1 MKPTQLILTVFVMV
15 CVLLL
20 QAGCEEEAMAPRE
33 LGSDWFKQQTQ
44 AAMTR
49 TPRAAKSLSL
59 SRITFE
65 KVTHNFGDVG
75 PGTNHFCEF
84 RFTNTGNGI
93 LKIGQVDKTCGC
105 TPFLLNKTEYAPGE
119 SGTLKVRYYAEP
131 EYASTTKQLFVH
143 SNDRRNPKVALT
155 IKARVVAKVKS
166 EPSTLSLSLK
176 HQNAGCPQITLTSL
190 DNQPFSIRSFKSTA
204 NCITADY
211 NPSAKA
217 TRFVLQPKVDMAKLE
232 KTLNG
237 RIEIGLTHPECKTL
251 TIDLNALPRFRVSP
265 RPIVIH
271 SAQAKR
277 SVTRKVRIQNN
288 YKDDFELESVSS
300 KNGTVKVLSNT
311 RLKDGYE
318 LNLSI
323 TPPATVNRTGVFTDV
338 VFVKIKGGRNLEIP
352 CSGFYSGRGAIPR
365 ALSRAPSRAST
376 RNTSTSKKDC
386 PTCGPK
392 RLYFGPKKNKGS

>member
-1 MKPTQLILTVFVMV
+1 MKPNQLTLIVIVMV

-33 LGSDWFKQQTQ
+33 LGSDWFQQQTQ
-44 AAMTR
+44 MAMTR
-49 TPRAAKSLSL
+49 TPSFAKSS

-84 RFTNTGNGI
+84 RFTNTGEGV

-105 TPFLLNKTEYAPGE
+105 TPFLLEKTEYAPGE

-131 EYASTTKQLFVH
+131 EYGSTTKQLLVH
-143 SNDRRNPKVALT
+143 SNDIRNPKIALA
-155 IKARVVAKVKS
+155 IKARVIVKVKP

-204 NCITADY
+204 NCVTAKY

-217 TRFVLQPKVDMAKLE
+217 TRFVLQPKVNMAKLE

-251 TIDLNALPRFRVSP
+251 TIGLNALPRFSVTP
-265 RPIVIH
+265 RPIVVH
-271 SAQAKR
+271 TAQAKLP
-277 SVTRKVRIQNN
+277 VTRKVRIQNN
-288 YKDDFELESVSS
+288 YKDDFELESVYS

-311 RLKDGYE
+311 RLVDGYE
-318 LNLSI
+318 LDLSI
-323 TPPATVNRTGVFTDV
+323 TPPDTLNTRGVFTDV
-338 VFVKIKGGRNLEIP
+338 VYVKLKGGRNLEIP
-352 CSGFYSGRGAIPR
+352 CSGFYSRQSAVYRTP
-365 ALSRAPSRAST
+365 SRAPSRASSRAST
-376 RNTSTSKKDC
+376 RSTSKKDC

-392 RLYFGPKKNKGS
+392 RLYFGPKQK

>member
-1 MKPTQLILTVFVMV
+1 MKPNQLILTVLVIV

-20 QAGCEEEAMAPRE
+20 QAGCEEEAMAPQE
-33 LGSDWFKQQTQ
+33 ISPDWFQQQTQ
-44 AAMTR
+44 MAMTR
-49 TPRAAKSLSL
+49 TPSFDKSS

-75 PGTNHFCEF
+75 PGTNHLCEF
-84 RFTNTGNGI
+84 RFTNTGEGV
-93 LKIGQVDKTCGC
+93 LKISQVDKICGC
-105 TPFLLNKTEYAPGE
+105 TPFSLNKTEYAPGE
-119 SGTLKVRYYAEP
+119 SGTLRVRYYAEL
-131 EYASTTKQLFVH
+131 EQGSTTKQLFVH
-143 SNDRRNPKVALT
+143 SNDRQNPKVALA
-155 IKARVVAKVKS
+155 IKARVLAKVKS

-204 NCITADY
+204 NCVTADY

-251 TIDLNALPRFRVSP
+251 TIDLNALPRFSVAP
-265 RPIVIH
+265 HPIVVH
-271 SAQAKR
+271 SAQAKTP
-277 SVTRKVRIQNN
+277 VTRKVRIQNN
-288 YKDDFELESVSS
+288 YKDDFQLESVSS

-318 LNLSI
+318 LDLSI
-323 TPPATVNRTGVFTDV
+323 TPPATANRTGVFTDV
-338 VFVKIKGGRNLEIP
+338 VFVKLKGGRNLEIP
-352 CSGFYSGRGAIPR
+352 CSGFYSRQSAIP
-365 ALSRAPSRAST
+365 RAPSRAST
-376 RNTSTSKKDC
+376 RNTRTSKKDC

-392 RLYFGPKKNKGS
+392 RLYFGPK

>member
-1 MKPTQLILTVFVMV
+1 MKPNQLILTVLVVV
-15 CVLLL
+15 CILLL

-33 LGSDWFKQQTQ
+33 MSPDWFQQQTQ
-44 AAMTR
+44 MAMTR
-49 TPRAAKSLSL
+49 TPSFAKSS

-84 RFTNTGNGI
+84 RFTNTGEGV

-105 TPFLLNKTEYAPGE
+105 TPFLLEKTEYAPGE
-119 SGTLKVRYYAEP
+119 SGTLKVRYYAEL
-131 EYASTTKQLFVH
+131 EQGSTTKQLFVH
-143 SNDRRNPKVALT
+143 SNDRRNPKVALD
-155 IKARVVAKVKS
+155 IKARVVAMVKS

-251 TIDLNALPRFRVSP
+251 NIDLNALPRFSIAP
-265 RPIVIH
+265 HPIVVH
-271 SAQAKR
+271 SAQAKMP
-277 SVTRKVRIQNN
+277 VTRKVRILNN
-288 YKDDFELESVSS
+288 YNDDFQLESVSS
-300 KNGTVKVLSNT
+300 KNRTVKLLSNT

-318 LNLSI
+318 LDLSI
-323 TPPATVNRTGVFTDV
+323 TPPAAVNQTGVFTDV
-338 VFVKIKGGRNLEIP
+338 VFVKLKGGRNLEIP
-352 CSGFYSGRGAIPR
+352 CSGFYSRQSAIP
-365 ALSRAPSRAST
+365 RAPSRAST
-376 RNTSTSKKDC
+376 RSTRTSKKDC

-392 RLYFGPKKNKGS
+392 RLYFGPNKNNGS

>member
-33 LGSDWFKQQTQ
+33 HGSDWFRQQTQ
-44 AAMTR
+44 AAMAR
-49 TPRAAKSLSL
+49 TPRPAKSLSL

-84 RFTNTGNGI
+84 RFTNTGEGV
-93 LKIGQVDKTCGC
+93 LKISQVDKTCGC
-105 TPFLLNKTEYAPGE
+105 TPFSLNKTEYAPGE

-131 EYASTTKQLFVH
+131 EYSNTTKQLFVH
-143 SNDRRNPKVALT
+143 SNDSQNPKVALA
-155 IKARVVAKVKS
+155 IKARVIAKVKS

-176 HQNAGCPQITLTSL
+176 HQNAACPQITLTSL

-232 KTLNG
+232 RTLNG

-251 TIDLNALPRFRVSP
+251 TIGLNALPRFSVAP
-265 RPIVIH
+265 HPVVVH
-271 SAQAKR
+271 NAEAKR
-277 SVTRKVRIQNN
+277 PVTRKVRIQNN
-288 YKDDFELESVSS
+288 YQDDFELESVFS
-300 KNGTVKVLSNT
+300 KNGTVKVLSNK
-311 RLKDGYE
+311 RLSDGYE
-318 LNLSI
+318 LELSI
-323 TPPATVNRTGVFTDV
+323 TPPATVERTGVFTDV
-338 VFVKIKGGRNLEIP
+338 VVVKIKGSGNLEIP
-352 CSGFYSGRGAIPR
+352 CSGFYSRQSAV
-365 ALSRAPSRAST
+365 SRAPSRAST
-376 RNTSTSKKDC
+376 RSTSTSKKDC

-392 RLYFGPKKNKGS
+392 RLYFGPK

>member
-33 LGSDWFKQQTQ
+33 HGSDWFRQQTQ
-44 AAMTR
+44 AAMAR
-49 TPRAAKSLSL
+49 TPRPAKSLSL

-75 PGTNHFCEF
+75 PGTDHFCEF

-105 TPFLLNKTEYAPGE
+105 TPFLLEKTEYAPGE

-131 EYASTTKQLFVH
+131 EYGSTTKQLFVH
-143 SNDRRNPKVALT
+143 SNDRRNPKVALD
-155 IKARVVAKVKS
+155 IKARVVAMVKS

-211 NPSAKA
+211 NTSAKA

-251 TIDLNALPRFRVSP
+251 NIDLNALPRFSIAP
-265 RPIVIH
+265 HPIVVH
-271 SAQAKR
+271 SAQAKMP
-277 SVTRKVRIQNN
+277 VTRKVRILNN
-288 YKDDFELESVSS
+288 YNDDFQLESVSS
-300 KNGTVKVLSNT
+300 KNRTVKLLSNT

-318 LNLSI
+318 LDLSI
-323 TPPATVNRTGVFTDV
+323 TPPAAVNQTGVFTDV
-338 VFVKIKGGRNLEIP
+338 VFVKLKGGRNLEIP
-352 CSGFYSGRGAIPR
+352 CSGFYSRQSAIP
-365 ALSRAPSRAST
+365 RAPSRAST
-376 RNTSTSKKDC
+376 RSTRTSKKDC

-392 RLYFGPKKNKGS
+392 RLYFGPNKNNGS

>member
-1 MKPTQLILTVFVMV
+1 MKPNQLILTVLVVV
-15 CVLLL
+15 CILLL

-33 LGSDWFKQQTQ
+33 MSPDWFQQQTQ
-44 AAMTR
+44 MAMTR
-49 TPRAAKSLSL
+49 TPSFAKSL

-84 RFTNTGNGI
+84 RFTNTGEGV

-105 TPFLLNKTEYAPGE
+105 TPFLLEKTEYAPGE
-119 SGTLKVRYYAEP
+119 SGTLKVRYYTEP
-131 EYASTTKQLFVH
+131 EYGSTTKQLFVH
-143 SNDRRNPKVALT
+143 SNDRQNPKVALA

-190 DNQPFSIRSFKSTA
+190 DKKPFSISSFKSTA
-204 NCITADY
+204 NCVTADY
-211 NPSAKA
+211 NPSVKA

-251 TIDLNALPRFRVSP
+251 TIGLNALPRFSVAP
-265 RPIVIH
+265 RPIVVH
-271 SAQAKR
+271 GAQAKTP
-277 SVTRKVRIQNN
+277 VTRKVRIQNN
-288 YKDDFELESVSS
+288 YKDDFELESVYS
-300 KNGTVKVLSNT
+300 KNGTVKVLSNA
-311 RLKDGYE
+311 RLIDGYE
-318 LNLSI
+318 LELSI
-323 TPPATVNRTGVFTDV
+323 TPPATVNQTGVFTDV
-338 VFVKIKGGRNLEIP
+338 VFVKIKGGGNLEIP
-352 CSGFYSGRGAIPR
+352 CSGFYSRQSAVY
-365 ALSRAPSRAST
+365 RAPSQAST
-376 RNTSTSKKDC
+376 RNRSTSTSKKDC

-392 RLYFGPKKNKGS
+392 RLYFGPKEE

>member
-1 MKPTQLILTVFVMV
+1 MKPNQLILTVLVVV

-33 LGSDWFKQQTQ
+33 LNSDWFQQQTQ
-44 AAMTR
+44 MAVTR
-49 TPRAAKSLSL
+49 TPSFAKSS

-65 KVTHNFGDVG
+65 KVTHNFGDVS
-75 PGTNHFCEF
+75 PGTSHLCEF
-84 RFTNTGNGI
+84 RFTNTGEGV
-93 LKIGQVDKTCGC
+93 LKIEQVDKTCGC
-105 TPFLLNKTEYAPGE
+105 TPFSLNKTEYAPGE
-119 SGTLKVRYYAEP
+119 SGTLRVRYYAEL
-131 EYASTTKQLFVH
+131 EQGGTTKQLFVH
-143 SNDRRNPKVALT
+143 SNDRQNPKVALA
-155 IKARVVAKVKS
+155 IKARVAAKVKS

-190 DNQPFSIRSFKSTA
+190 DNRPFSIRSFKSTA
-204 NCITADY
+204 NCVTANF

-251 TIDLNALPRFRVSP
+251 TIDLNALPRFSVTP
-265 RPIVIH
+265 RPIVVH

-288 YKDDFELESVSS
+288 YKDDFELESVYS
-300 KNGTVKVLSNT
+300 KKGTVKVLSNR
-311 RLKDGYE
+311 RLIDGYE
-318 LNLSI
+318 LDLSI
-323 TPPATVNRTGVFTDV
+323 TPPDTLNKTGVFTDV
-338 VFVKIKGGRNLEIP
+338 VYVKVKGGRSLEIP
-352 CSGFYSGRGAIPR
+352 CSGFYSRQSAV
-365 ALSRAPSRAST
+365 SRAPSRASSRAST
-376 RNTSTSKKDC
+376 RSTSKKDC

-392 RLYFGPKKNKGS
+392 SLNFGPK

>member
-1 MKPTQLILTVFVMV
+1 MKPNQLILTVLVVV

-33 LGSDWFKQQTQ
+33 ISPDWFQQQTQ
-44 AAMTR
+44 MATTR
-49 TPRAAKSLSL
+49 TPSFAKSS

-75 PGTNHFCEF
+75 PGTNHLCEF
-84 RFTNTGNGI
+84 RFTNTGEGV
-93 LKIGQVDKTCGC
+93 LKISQVDKTCGC
-105 TPFLLNKTEYAPGE
+105 TPFSLNKTEYAPGE
-119 SGTLKVRYYAEP
+119 SGTLRVRYYAEL
-131 EYASTTKQLFVH
+131 EQGSTTKQLFVH
-143 SNDRRNPKVALT
+143 SNDRQNPKVALA
-155 IKARVVAKVKS
+155 IKARVAAKVKS

-190 DNQPFSIRSFKSTA
+190 DNQPFSISSFKSTA
-204 NCITADY
+204 NCVTAAY

-251 TIDLNALPRFRVSP
+251 TIGLNALPRFSVAP
-265 RPIVIH
+265 RPIVVH
-271 SAQAKR
+271 SAQAKTP
-277 SVTRKVRIQNN
+277 VTRKVRIQNN
-288 YKDDFELESVSS
+288 YKDDFELESVYS

-311 RLKDGYE
+311 RLIDGYE
-318 LNLSI
+318 LDLSI
-323 TPPATVNRTGVFTDV
+323 TPPDTLNTTGVFTDV
-338 VFVKIKGGRNLEIP
+338 VYVKVKGGRNLEIP
-352 CSGFYSGRGAIPR
+352 CSGFYSRPDAV
-365 ALSRAPSRAST
+365 SRAPSRASSRAST
-376 RNTSTSKKDC
+376 RSTSTNKKDC

-392 RLYFGPKKNKGS
+392 RLYFGPTEK

>member
-44 AAMTR
+44 EAMTS

-84 RFTNTGNGI
+84 RFTNTGNGV

-105 TPFLLNKTEYAPGE
+105 TPFLLEKTEYAPGE

-143 SNDRRNPKVALT
+143 SNDRRNPKVALD

-190 DNQPFSIRSFKSTA
+190 DNQPFSIHSFKSTA

-237 RIEIGLTHPECKTL
+237 RIEIGLTHPECKNL
-251 TIDLNALPRFRVSP
+251 TIDLNALPRFSVAP
-265 RPIVIH
+265 RPIVVH
-271 SAQAKR
+271 SAQAKTP
-277 SVTRKVRIQNN
+277 VTRKVRIQNN
-288 YKDDFELESVSS
+288 YKDDFQLESVSS

-318 LNLSI
+318 LDLSI
-323 TPPATVNRTGVFTDV
+323 TPPAAVNQTGVFTDV
-338 VFVKIKGGRNLEIP
+338 VFVKLKGGRNLEIP
-352 CSGFYSGRGAIPR
+352 CSGFYSRQSAIP
-365 ALSRAPSRAST
+365 RAPSRAST
-376 RNTSTSKKDC
+376 RNTRTSKKDC

-392 RLYFGPKKNKGS
+392 RLYFGPKKNNGS

>member
-20 QAGCEEEAMAPRE
+20 QAGCEEEAMAPQE

-75 PGTNHFCEF
+75 PGTDQFCQF
-84 RFTNTGNGI
+84 RFTNTGSGI

-105 TPFLLNKTEYAPGE
+105 TPFLLDKTEYAPGE

-131 EYASTTKQLFVH
+131 EYGSTTKQLFVH
-143 SNDRRNPKVALT
+143 SNDRRNPKVTLA

-204 NCITADY
+204 NCITTHY

-251 TIDLNALPRFRVSP
+251 TIDLNALPRFSVAP
-265 RPIVIH
+265 HPIVVH
-271 SAQAKR
+271 SAQAKTP
-277 SVTRKVRIQNN
+277 VTRKVRIQNN

-318 LNLSI
+318 LDLSI

-338 VFVKIKGGRNLEIP
+338 VFVKLKGGRNLEIP
-352 CSGFYSGRGAIPR
+352 CSGFYSRQGAIPR
-365 ALSRAPSRAST
+365 AASRAPT

-392 RLYFGPKKNKGS
+392 RLYFGPKKNNGS

>member
-1 MKPTQLILTVFVMV
+1 MKPNQLTLTILVAGCF
-15 CVLLL
+15 LLL

-33 LGSDWFKQQTQ
+33 LGSDWFQQQTQ
-44 AAMTR
+44 MAMA
-49 TPRAAKSLSL
+49 PRYATSL

-84 RFTNTGNGI
+84 RFTNTGEDV
-93 LKIGQVDKTCGC
+93 LKISQVDKTCGC
-105 TPFLLNKTEYAPGE
+105 TPFLLEKTEYAPGE
-119 SGTLKVRYYAEP
+119 SGTLKVRYYAES
-131 EYASTTKQLFVH
+131 EHGSTTKQLFVH
-143 SNDRRNPKVALT
+143 SNDRGNPKVALA
-155 IKARVVAKVKS
+155 IKARVIAKVKS

-204 NCITADY
+204 NCVTADY

-251 TIDLNALPRFRVSP
+251 TIGLNALPRFSVAP
-265 RPIVIH
+265 HPIVVH
-271 SAQAKR
+271 SAQAKTP
-277 SVTRKVRIQNN
+277 VTRKVRIQNN
-288 YKDDFELESVSS
+288 YKDDFELESVYS
-300 KNGTVKVLSNT
+300 KKGTVKVLSNT
-311 RLKDGYE
+311 RLVDGYE
-318 LNLSI
+318 LDLSI
-323 TPPATVNRTGVFTDV
+323 TPPDTINTTGVFTDV
-338 VFVKIKGGRNLEIP
+338 VYVKVKGGRNLEIP
-352 CSGFYSGRGAIPR
+352 CSGFYSRQSAGSR
-365 ALSRAPSRAST
+365 APSRAPSRASSRAST
-376 RNTSTSKKDC
+376 RSTSNKDC

-392 RLYFGPKKNKGS
+392 RLYFGPK